1 MRPILLPLL
10 VIAALAALS
19 HGAAPPVGNVSDFNL
34 GLASSLDD
42 SFDPALA
49 QNSSVVARFGDYNQS
64 IPVNSS
70 MDIAGLSVTVDNS
83 TYPVEGLSLI
93 IARGTHLG
101 HLTSLPGSTPLFS
114 CDRNW
119 FGQMTDETA
128 WRCDFDSDFCAEYE
142 NSSAAIYD
150 VNATFTFRNVSENV
164 SMDSN
169 VLQVPDGV
177 LAAMQDSSGGELL
190 SVDLNGTVDFRYV
203 MNNRIFEGGSSCGDN
218 FTNVSA
224 SIPVNLSR
232 NFTVWGTKKLFF
244 LRSPALREQWILS
257 NSFDMVVLSQS
268 PLYYAAVGFN
278 GGTAQETWLR
288 NFTVEEGP
296 YGLQLIRSNLTPA
309 GNASEHVNLTRPIPL
324 ERDNSSF
331 LYSYELNFSYPGTAP
346 GVNNLS
352 LSVNDSFLGK
362 ANFSDSLSSRYL
374 SYNASFSE
382 KGTPAAAQPTR
393 PSGAF
398 GEEPLLH
405 VEVGLGLV
413 ALVLMLA
420 FVNFWLTG

>member
-1 MRPILLPLL
+1 MRYAAIAFLL
-10 VIAALAALS
+10 VILPAIHCFS
-19 HGAAPPVGNVSDFNL
+19 PPPAGNVSDYNL

-70 MDIAGLSVTVDNS
+70 MDIAGISLLVDNS
-83 TYPVEGLSLI
+83 TSPADGLSVI
-93 IARGTHLG
+93 VARGYLLG

-119 FGQMTDETA
+119 FEQMTDETS
-128 WRCDFDSDFCAEYE
+128 WRCDFDTDFCAEYE
-142 NSSAAIYD
+142 NSSSAVYD
-150 VNATFTFRNVSENV
+150 VNATFSFRNVSENV

-169 VLQVPDGV
+169 ILQVPDAV
-177 LAAMQDSSGGELL
+177 LAAMEDSSGAEQLQVNLTG
-190 SVDLNGTVDFRYV
+190 SVDFHYV
-203 MNNRIFEGGSSCGDN
+203 IDNRIFEGGSSCGDN
-218 FTNVSA
+218 FTNLSA

-232 NFTVWGTKKLFF
+232 NFTVSGTKKLFF
-244 LRSPALREQWILS
+244 LRSPILREQWIMS

-278 GGTAQETWLR
+278 GQRVQEEWLR
-288 NFTVEEGP
+288 NYTVSEGP
-296 YGLQLIRSNLTPA
+296 YGLQEIWSNLTPA
-309 GNASEHVNLTRPIPL
+309 GNASERVNLSRPIPL
-324 ERDNSSF
+324 EYNNSSF
-331 LYSYELNFSYPGTAP
+331 LYSYELNYSYPGLAP

-352 LSVNDSFLGK
+352 LTVNDSFLRN
-362 ANFSDSLSSRYL
+362 ATFSDSLSSRYL
-374 SYNASFSE
+374 SYGSSYSE
-382 KGTPAAAQPTR
+382 KGTPAAAQPSR
-393 PSGAF
+393 PSGSF
-398 GEEPLLH
+398 GLSTLNH

-413 ALVLMLA
+413 ALVLLLA